1 MNGVTTTARR
11 QTEFRF
17 DTADHAAISALVYD
31 EAGILMPPGK
41 MQLVYG
47 RLAPRVRATGLT
59 NFADYIALIG
69 RDGGERTRAIDALTT
84 NHTSF
89 FRESHHFDH
98 FLEHAW
104 PALDQRLSARGKVRL
119 WSAACSSGEE
129 PYSLLMAMFG
139 KDRGNGKRLARTDLR
154 VLATDL
160 STEILAAAQAGRYAL
175 DTASGIPMALR
186 GSWVKR
192 DGDMAEVHP
201 LLRERCA
208 FRKLNLLEPWPIRG
222 QFDAIFCRNVMIY
235 FDQPTKERLQTRLAD
250 QLAPGGFLY
259 IGHSERLSASVAPRF
274 ACVGRTTFQKV
285 AA

>member
-1 MNGVTTTARR
+1 MSAVATTAGR

-17 DTADHAAISALVYD
+17 DPADHAAISTFVYD

-47 RLAPRVRATGLT
+47 RLAPRVRATGLKT
-59 NFADYIALIG
+59 FADYITLID
-69 RDGGERTRAIDALTT
+69 RDEGERTRAIDALTT

-89 FRESHHFDH
+89 FREAHHFDH

-104 PALDQRLSARGKVRL
+104 PALDQRLTARGKVRI

-139 KDRGNGKRLARTDLR
+139 KERGNGQRLSRTDLR
-154 VLATDL
+154 ILGTDL
-160 STEILAAAQAGRYAL
+160 STEILAAARAGRYSP
-175 DTASGIPMALR
+175 DTVSGIPMSLR
-186 GSWVKR
+186 QTWVQR
-192 DGDMAEVHP
+192 DGDMAQVHP

-208 FRKLNLLEPWPIRG
+208 FLKLNLLEQWPING
-222 QFDAIFCRNVMIY
+222 LFDAILCRNVMIY
-235 FDQPTKERLQTRLAD
+235 FDEPTKERLQTRLAD
-250 QLAPGGFLY
+250 RLVPGGFLY

-274 ACVGRTTFQKV
+274 TCVGRTTFQKV